1 MKRIAVAFGALLVAT
16 PHASGQQLVRQEDA
30 VVALFALQTEM
41 EVDAKILQRLEL
53 KYEESRHNR
62 EEQSLKV
69 AKLYADLDR
78 LFTLYRSAIQG
89 RQSRGEGAE
98 RETEVTPETLQA
110 QIEEKEQEIVI
121 AERGE
126 TAVRDE
132 GRRLREQIRGARDRM
147 SLRSERIDALVA
159 SMPSQRD
166 TVSGVW
172 DLTLMPGGEKGVF
185 ALFQSGTLVSGQYV
199 LDGPFQGS
207 LDGTLV
213 DRKILLHRIDSRL
226 GRSMDFSG
234 FLSPDGQAIKGTW
247 ENYDLSNG
255 QTRNGSWSARRRQ
268 PRKVGEDA
276 DGREG
281 GNQ

>member
-1 MKRIAVAFGALLVAT
+1 
-16 PHASGQQLVRQEDA
+16 
-30 VVALFALQTEM
+30 
-41 EVDAKILQRLEL
+41 
-53 KYEESRHNR
+53 
-62 EEQSLKV
+62 
-69 AKLYADLDR
+69 
-78 LFTLYRSAIQG
+78 
-89 RQSRGEGAE
+89 
-98 RETEVTPETLQA
+98 
-110 QIEEKEQEIVI
+110 
-121 AERGE
+121 
-126 TAVRDE
+126 
-132 GRRLREQIRGARDRM
+132 
-147 SLRSERIDALVA
+147 
-159 SMPSQRD
+159 
-166 TVSGVW
+166 
-172 DLTLMPGGEKGVF
+172 
-185 ALFQSGTLVSGQYV
+185 